1 MTVSTSFQVRL
12 IRTADSKSQDDTF
25 TVKKT
30 HALGF
35 YDLTYKDPVNNLE
48 STTIISEHHL
58 FQYFISLFDTLYS
71 DQDPF
76 QFVQLS
82 FPFFPCLLLK
92 TRELGSESLRRNIQ
106 SMLNVTLRSWSF
118 EHENPNIVT
127 TYNNNYNAWAA
138 TDMEDEIQ
146 EAD

>member
-1 MTVSTSFQVRL
+1 MTVSTTFQIRL
-12 IRTADSKSQDDTF
+12 IRNKDSKLQDDTL

-30 HALGF
+30 FALGY

-48 STTIISEHHL
+48 STTTISENNL
-58 FQYFISLFDTLYS
+58 FQYFVSLFDTLYS

-76 QFVQLS
+76 KFVQLS
-82 FPFFPCLLLK
+82 FPLFPCLLLK
-92 TRELGSESLRRNIQ
+92 TSELGSESLRRNIQ

-118 EHENPNIVT
+118 DKENPNIVT
-127 TYNNNYNAWAA
+127 SYNYHTAWPV
-138 TDMEDEIQ
+138 TDMDDEVQ

>member
-1 MTVSTSFQVRL
+1 MTVSTTFQIRL
-12 IRTADSKSQDDTF
+12 IRNSESKMQDDVL

-30 HALGF
+30 FALGF

-48 STTIISEHHL
+48 STTTISEQNL
-58 FQYFISLFDTLYS
+58 FNYFVALFDSLYS

-76 QFVQLS
+76 EYIQLS

-92 TRELGSESLRRNIQ
+92 TKELGSDSLRRNIQ

-118 EHENPNIVT
+118 DKENPNIVT
-127 TYNNNYNAWAA
+127 SYNAWNAVEEE
-138 TDMEDEIQ
+138 DMGETY
-146 EAD
+146 